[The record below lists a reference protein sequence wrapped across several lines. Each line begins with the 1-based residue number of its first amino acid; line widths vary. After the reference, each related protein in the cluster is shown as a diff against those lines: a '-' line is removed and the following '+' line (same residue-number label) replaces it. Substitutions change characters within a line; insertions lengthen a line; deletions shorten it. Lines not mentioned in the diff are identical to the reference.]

1 MLDLGTG
8 SGAMALLAAQ
18 AGAQVVAVEA
28 HPALCQ
34 VARSNVAANGL
45 SHLVTVVN
53 ADVASLQL
61 GREVPHAGVNIVVFD
76 LFDSGRAITGSFS
89 AQSTILPRYTLVQCS
104 AGWYLCSV

>member
-8 SGAMALLAAQ
+8 SGALALLAAK
-18 AGAQVVAVEA
+18 AGAEVVAVEA

-34 VARSNVAANGL
+34 VARSNAAASGL

-61 GREVPHAGVNIVVFD
+61 GHEVPHAGVNIVVFD
-76 LFDSGRAITGSFS
+76 LFDSGR
-89 AQSTILPRYTLVQCS
+89 V
-104 AGWYLCSV
+104 